1 MLQFTGESQA
11 SPPCR
16 SPAHRSHSQQSL
28 SAAPLVSSAPR
39 PAALGALTAEHSARC
54 SWGLIGSGRG
64 SSRGAQLSSS
74 VGTLACRLGFQLTH
88 SLQPA
93 AGAWLGCFP
102 ETGSETKSMH
112 SRNGPQNPFVVSAS
126 FASFKCFLTFLSL
139 FLFRRF
145 SSK

>member
-1 MLQFTGESQA
+1 MLQFAGESQA

-28 SAAPLVSSAPR
+28 SSAPLVSSAPR

-54 SWGLIGSGRG
+54 SWWLGSSRG

-74 VGTLACRLGFQLTH
+74 VGALACRLGFQLTH

-93 AGAWLGCFP
+93 AGARLERFP

-112 SRNGPQNPFVVSAS
+112 SRQERAS
-126 FASFKCFLTFLSL
+126 ESICNV
-139 FLFRRF
+139 
-145 SSK
+145 